1 MESQGDSSDSLWWA
15 RVETTSLYRAVTPVE
30 LRKAVTPAELRDLA
44 RQAGVFRNPPGVE
57 VKYFSETAEGAASYA
72 QHTFGTGLYEGP
84 YTIVSTEIAAHLI
97 TPLMRA
103 TTDRGI
109 PTVVVPTDLL
119 PRLSPAHQLPFTPLP
134 RL

>member
-1 MESQGDSSDSLWWA
+1 MK
-15 RVETTSLYRAVTPVE
+15 TTSLYR
-30 LRKAVTPAELRDLA
+30 AVTPAELRDLA
-44 RQAGVFRNPPGVE
+44 RQAGMFRNPPGVE

-84 YTIVSTEIAAHLI
+84 YTIVSTEIVSHLI

-109 PTVVVPTDLL
+109 PTVVVPTELL
-119 PRLSPAHQLPFTPLP
+119 PRLRPAHPLPFTPLP
-134 RL
+134 RLARG

>member
-1 MESQGDSSDSLWWA
+1 
-15 RVETTSLYRAVTPVE
+15 VETTSLYRAVTP
-30 LRKAVTPAELRDLA
+30 AELRDLA
-44 RQAGVFRNPPGVE
+44 RRAWVFRNPPGVE

-84 YTIVSTEIAAHLI
+84 YTIVSTEIASHLI

-109 PTVVVPTDLL
+109 LTVVVPTDLL
-119 PRLSPAHQLPFTPLP
+119 LRLTSAHPLPFTPLP
-134 RL
+134 HLARG

>member
-1 MESQGDSSDSLWWA
+1 
-15 RVETTSLYRAVTPVE
+15 VETTSLYRAVTP
-30 LRKAVTPAELRDLA
+30 AELRDLA
-44 RQAGVFRNPPGVE
+44 RRAGVFGNPPGIE

-84 YTIVSTEIAAHLI
+84 YTIVSTEIASHLV

-109 PTVVVPTDLL
+109 PTVVIPTELL
-119 PRLSPAHQLPFTPLP
+119 LRLSSAHPLPFTPLP
-134 RL
+134 RLAKG